1 MTTDDETE
9 EAPRPL
15 DRGRL
20 LRDVAVLQ
28 LKLVVDGFRDL
39 LLVPASLVAGAIS
52 FVRGS
57 GEFYDLLRLGR
68 QSERWINLFGAL
80 DRSGKPG
87 DERSPDDIEQLVER
101 VEAFVVDEYR
111 HGHLSGQARD
121 QVERAVRR
129 IRETAARHRSGG
141 DDASERRGR

>member
-1 MTTDDETE
+1 MTNDDGNED
-9 EAPRPL
+9 APQTL

-20 LRDVAVLQ
+20 VRDVAVLQ

-39 LLVPASLVAGAIS
+39 LLVPASLVAGVIS
-52 FVRGS
+52 LFRGS

-68 QSERWINLFGAL
+68 RSEHWINLFGAL
-80 DRSGKPG
+80 DRGGRPAG
-87 DERSPDDIEQLVER
+87 EQSPDEIERLVER

-111 HGHLSGQARD
+111 HGHLSGQARE

-129 IRETAARHRSGG
+129 IRETAERHGAGAR
-141 DDASERRGR
+141 DAEKQ